1 MSLDGFI
8 ADPDGNVGPLFDWY
22 RNGDVEVPLPGYG
35 LTFHMTE
42 ASARYWTETVPTEE
56 GAQYVNGRC
65 AAREHVVYR
74 RYPGADHGSIA
85 GVAINDVLPFFAGA
99 LKGSAPAATC

>member
-1 MSLDGFI
+1 MRTRCSY
-8 ADPDGNVGPLFDWY
+8 WY

-56 GAQYVNGRC
+56 GAPGVVRLRALDLRLHQRLGR
-65 AAREHVVYR
+65 
-74 RYPGADHGSIA
+74 
-85 GVAINDVLPFFAGA
+85 
-99 LKGSAPAATC
+99 AATRRSW